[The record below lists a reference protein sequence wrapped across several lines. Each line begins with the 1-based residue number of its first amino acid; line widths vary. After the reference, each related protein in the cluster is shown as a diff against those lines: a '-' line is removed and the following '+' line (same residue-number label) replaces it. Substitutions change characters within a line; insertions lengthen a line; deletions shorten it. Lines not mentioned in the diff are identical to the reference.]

1 MRSGFYYSLYEWQHP
16 DYPENVSS
24 YVDNYMM
31 PQFKDAVQRYK
42 PDIIFSDGEWDRNS
56 SEWKSEELL
65 AWLYNDS
72 NAPKDVVVNDR
83 WGGETRFKH
92 GGYFST
98 EYDPN
103 SGAMNEEFLKRGWEE
118 CRGIGKSFGYNQ
130 NETIDDYNTSEELIR
145 LLVDIVSRG
154 GNLLLNVVPK

>member
-1 MRSGFYYSLYEWQHP
+1 ML
-16 DYPENVSS
+16 
-24 YVDNYMM
+24 

-42 PDIIFSDGEWDRNS
+42 PDIIFSDGEWDRS
-56 SEWKSEELL
+56 SLEWRSEEFL

-103 SGAMNEEFLKRGWEE
+103 SEVRSLEKRLG
-118 CRGIGKSFGYNQ
+118 RMSRYL
-130 NETIDDYNTSEELIR
+130 NTEKKKKYFFQIIS
-145 LLVDIVSRG
+145 
-154 GNLLLNVVPK
+154 K

>member
-1 MRSGFYYSLYEWQHP
+1 MEKRG
-16 DYPENVSS
+16 V
-24 YVDNYMM
+24 
-31 PQFKDAVQRYK
+31 
-42 PDIIFSDGEWDRNS
+42 
-56 SEWKSEELL
+56 L

-103 SGAMNEEFLKRGWEE
+103 SDAMNEEF
-118 CRGIGKSFGYNQ
+118 
-130 NETIDDYNTSEELIR
+130 
-145 LLVDIVSRG
+145 
-154 GNLLLNVVPK
+154 

>member
-1 MRSGFYYSLYEWQHP
+1 MKSGFYYSLYEWQHP

-42 PDIIFSDGEWDRNS
+42 PDIIFSDGEWDRSS

-83 WGGETRFKH
+83 WGRETRFKH
-92 GGYFST
+92 GGYCKQRRKF
-98 EYDPN
+98 
-103 SGAMNEEFLKRGWEE
+103 
-118 CRGIGKSFGYNQ
+118 
-130 NETIDDYNTSEELIR
+130 
-145 LLVDIVSRG
+145 IVKYWS
-154 GNLLLNVVPK
+154 